1 MKNKEFASWL
11 KERKEPGYRLGQF
24 KRAFYQDLVLGWD
37 QLTTYPKVLREA
49 AADRFAWDELE
60 VADEKTDPA
69 DGTYKVLF
77 ACKDGSKIESVLMR
91 HETGRN
97 TVCVSCQ
104 VGCPMGCA
112 FCATGKLGLK
122 RNLTADEI
130 VEQVIHMARILK
142 KEDAHVT
149 NVVYMG
155 MGEPFNNYDAV
166 MESIRALNDPDGFGL
181 GARHMTVSTC
191 GIVPGISKFA
201 DEDLQVNLAIS
212 LHAPTDAIRNRIMPV
227 NKAYPLEKLMA
238 AVGEYAVKTNRKVLF
253 EYLMLEGVND
263 SLDCAEDLAD
273 LMEQNKRLYQVNLI
287 KYHSTGGYEAS
298 DQQTRQEFMDLLKRR
313 GIKVT
318 FRVSFGEEIDAACGQ
333 LAAKGK
339 TV

>member
-1 MKNKEFASWL
+1 MKNKEFVAWL

-24 KRAFYQDLVLGWD
+24 KRAFYQDFALGWAD
-37 QLTTYPKVLREA
+37 LTTYPKALREA
-49 AADRFAWDELE
+49 AAAEFAWDALK
-60 VADEKTDPA
+60 VADEKMDPT

-77 ACKDGSKIESVLMR
+77 ACDDGSQMEAVLMR

-97 TVCVSCQ
+97 TVCVSSQ
-104 VGCPMGCA
+104 VGCPMGCS

-130 VEQVIHMARILK
+130 VEQVIHMARILQ
-142 KEDAHVT
+142 KEDSHVT

-155 MGEPFNNYDAV
+155 MGEPFNNYAAV
-166 MESIRALNDPDGFGL
+166 MESIRILNDPEGFGL

-191 GIVPGISKFA
+191 GIVPGILKFA

-212 LHAPTDAIRNRIMPV
+212 LHAPTDEIRNKIMPV
-227 NKAYPLEKLMA
+227 NKAYPLAKLMA
-238 AVGEYAVKTNRKVLF
+238 AVGEYAAKTNRKVLF
-253 EYLMLEGVND
+253 EYLMLKDVND
-263 SLDCAEDLAD
+263 SLDCAEGLGD

-287 KYHSTGGYEAS
+287 KYHSTGGFEATER
-298 DQQTRQEFMDLLKRR
+298 DARQEFMDLLKRR

-333 LAAKGK
+333 LAAKNRP
-339 TV
+339 V

>member
-1 MKNKEFASWL
+1 MKNKEFAAWL
-11 KERKEPGYRLGQF
+11 EQRKEPGYRLGQF
-24 KRAFYQDLVLGWD
+24 KRAFFQDLVLDWD
-37 QLTTYPKVLREA
+37 GLTTYPKALREA
-49 AADRFAWDELE
+49 AAEEFTWDELK
-60 VADEKTDPA
+60 VTDERTDPS

-77 ACKDGSKIESVLMR
+77 ACSDGSAVEAVLMR

-97 TVCVSCQ
+97 TVCVSSQ

-130 VEQVIHMARILK
+130 VEQVLHMARILK
-142 KEDAHVT
+142 KDDAYVT

-166 MESIRALNDPDGFGL
+166 MESIRTLNDPDGFGL

-191 GIVPGISKFA
+191 GIVPGILKFA
-201 DEDLQVNLAIS
+201 GESLQVNLAIS
-212 LHAPTDAIRNRIMPV
+212 LHAPTDEMRDRIMPV
-227 NKAYPLEKLMA
+227 NKAYPLDKLMY

-253 EYLMLEGVND
+253 EYLLLKGVND
-263 SLDCAEDLAD
+263 SLDCAEGLAD

-287 KYHSTGGYEAS
+287 KYHSTGGYQATEM
-298 DQQTRQEFMDLLKRR
+298 DDRQEFMDLLKRR

-333 LAAKGK
+333 LAARNGR
-339 TV
+339 V